1 MEEYVTIAVH
11 NEFADKIAREDDRQN
26 HRISL
31 LEESIKQIYILN
43 TSVEKIV
50 ITLQT
55 LTKEIGAQN
64 ERLKAIEE
72 KPAQNWDKL
81 VWAVGGAVVA
91 AIVTFVLKGIG
102 LI

>member
-11 NEFADKIAREDDRQN
+11 NEFADKIEREDDRQN

>member
-11 NEFADKIAREDDRQN
+11 NEFADKIEREDDRQN

-91 AIVTFVLKGIG
+91 AVVAFVLKGIG

>member
-1 MEEYVTIAVH
+1 MEDYITRAEH
-11 NEFADKIAREDDRQN
+11 REFAEKIEKEDDRQN
-26 HRISL
+26 KRIQG

-81 VWAVGGAVVA
+81 VWAIGGAVVA
-91 AIVTFVLKGIG
+91 AVVAFVLKGIG
-102 LI
+102 LL